1 MGILFQLTMKNCSL
15 LLLFFVLR
23 VSCMFSQNHSAEP
36 AAYPRPFILGHIDT
50 LYSEE
55 LGENRVLNIYL
66 PAGYSPD
73 SAATYPVIYLLDGA
87 ADEDFIHIAGLVQF
101 CSFPWVER
109 LPPSIL
115 VGIANINRRR
125 DFTFPAAPDFQL
137 PDFAA
142 RYKDTYRVAG
152 GSAKFMAFIEK
163 ELQPFVANTYKTNG
177 SKMLIGQ
184 SLGGLFAAEIL
195 LKKPQLF
202 KDYVII
208 SPSLWWDNESL
219 LTQTP
224 VAPAP
229 NSRVYIAVGKEGKTM
244 VGDAKKLSRL
254 SKKGHA
260 PEQVFF
266 EYLPNE
272 DHGTILHPAVGNAFK
287 LWFGKK

>member
-1 MGILFQLTMKNCSL
+1 MKNCSL

-23 VSCMFSQNHSAEP
+23 VSCMFSQNHPAEP
-36 AAYPRPFILGHIDT
+36 AAYSRPFILGHIDT

-55 LGENRVLNIYL
+55 LGENRILNIYL
-66 PAGYSPD
+66 PTGYSPD

-115 VGIANINRRR
+115 VGIANVERRR
-125 DFTFPAAPDFQL
+125 DFTFPTAKGYQL

-142 RYKDTYRVAG
+142 TFKEAFRNAG
-152 GSAKFMAFIEK
+152 GSSKFMAFIEK

-177 SKMLIGQ
+177 SNMLIGQ
-184 SLGGLFAAEIL
+184 SLAGLFAAEIL
-195 LKKPQLF
+195 LKKPKLF
-202 KDYVII
+202 KDYVIM
-208 SPSLWWDNESL
+208 SPSLWWNNTSL
-219 LTQTP
+219 LTQMP
-224 VAPAP
+224 VAPSP
-229 NSRVYIAVGKEGKTM
+229 NTRVYIAVGKEGKMM
-244 VGDAKKLSRL
+244 VGDAKKLARL
-254 SKKGHA
+254 IKKKHV

-266 EYLPNE
+266 EYLPDE

-287 LWFGKK
+287 LWFEKKRRLQ